1 MAKSLEDTAFYR
13 FHRLLA
19 LNEVGGSPDARA
31 LPVGSFHG
39 LMRGRAKDFPH
50 GLTATATH
58 DTKRGEDA
66 RTRLLAL
73 SELTDDWDEA
83 VEGWKQLNSR
93 LLVSGSIM
101 RIPSPAHE
109 YMLYQALV
117 GAWPLAGLNQE
128 FVERMQA
135 YAIKAARE
143 GKQQTSWLAP
153 DEAYEAGLKDFLQRI
168 LDPGHAA
175 EFITSFDAFA
185 RRAALIGAVN
195 SLSQFDSEGNNSGHP

>member
-31 LPVGSFHG
+31 LPVENFHD

-73 SELTDDWDEA
+73 SEMADEWGEA
-83 VEGWKQLNSR
+83 VETWRTVEFAASSLRSDGTR
-93 LLVSGSIM
+93 V
-101 RIPSPAHE
+101 PSPAHE
-109 YMLYQALV
+109 YMLYQALL
-117 GAWPLAGLNQE
+117 GAWPLQGPDQE

-143 GKQQTSWLAP
+143 GKEQTSWLSP
-153 DEAYEAGLKDFLQRI
+153 DEALRSRSHRI
-168 LDPGHAA
+168 
-175 EFITSFDAFA
+175 S
-185 RRAALIGAVN
+185 
-195 SLSQFDSEGNNSGHP
+195 